1 MDNFNIIYKIL
12 KVLEASMDYEE
23 FDINIISAETLN
35 IRQNRWNAIM
45 EMMIDNKYIKGAVV
59 INSIGGRTVK
69 VNKDIR
75 ITLDGLEY
83 LENNSMMTKAKNIAK
98 GIKDVIPVL

>member
-12 KVLEASMDYEE
+12 KVLEASMDCEE

-35 IRQNRWNAIM
+35 IGQNRWNAII

-75 ITLDGLEY
+75 ITLEGLEY

-98 GIKDVIPVL
+98 GIKDVIPGI